1 MAVKVNVNKNN
12 HIFQRYEK
20 KYILNMQQYE
30 QFLKR
35 VSSYLEVDQYGE
47 STICNLY
54 YDTAS
59 YELIRTSIEKPEYK
73 EKLRLRSYGIPEEGD
88 TAFIEIK
95 KKYDGI
101 VYKRRIELAI
111 EQAAAYLD
119 EGMEPDLD
127 SQIKREIDYCIQF
140 YDLSKKMYI
149 AYDRTAMYGIYDDS
163 VRVTFDKR
171 IRYRMNDLEL
181 QKGDHGIYILP
192 EDKVLM
198 EIKVAGAYPLWMTE
212 ILSDLAIYPGSF
224 SKYGNSYKKEQK
236 EKRIT
241 FIENAGGQD
250 VY

>member
-20 KYILNMQQYE
+20 KYILDIQQYE
-30 QFLKR
+30 SFLER

-59 YELIRTSIEKPEYK
+59 YELIRTSIEKPAYK
-73 EKLRLRSYGIPEEGD
+73 EKVRLRSYGTPTEGD
-88 TAFIEIK
+88 KTFIEIK

-101 VYKRRIELAI
+101 VYKRRIELPL
-111 EQAAAYLD
+111 EEAAAYLD
-119 EGMEPDLD
+119 EGIDPEQD
-127 SQIKREIDYCIQF
+127 SQIKREIDYCLQF
-140 YDLSKKMYI
+140 YNLSKKMYI

-163 VRVTFDKR
+163 VRVTFDR
-171 IRYRMNDLEL
+171 NIRYRMDELDLW
-181 QKGDHGIYILP
+181 KGDHGNLILP

-198 EIKVAGAYPLWMTE
+198 EIKVAGAYPLWMAE
-212 ILSDLAIYPGSF
+212 VLSDLEIYPGSF
-224 SKYGNSYKKEQK
+224 SKYGNSFKNEMKEQ
-236 EKRIT
+236 RIQ
-241 FIENAGGQD
+241 FDEIPGGQN